1 MLRYVE
7 RLFEKNMLKIKTGDT
22 VKIIAGKDKG
32 REGKVEMVL
41 PKRDSVVIPEVNMYK
56 KHVKGQQ
63 GQKGGMYDL
72 PRPLNVAK
80 VALIC
85 PNCKKQ
91 TRVHFKIEKDTKF
104 RVCSKC
110 NKNI

>member
-1 MLRYVE
+1 M
-7 RLFEKNMLKIKTGDT
+7 KLKIGDT
-22 VKIIAGKDKG
+22 VKIVAGKDKG
-32 REGKVEMVL
+32 REGKIEIVL
-41 PKRDSVVIPEVNMYK
+41 PKTSSVVVPEVNMYK
-56 KHVKGQQ
+56 KHIKGQQ

-91 TRVHFKIEKDTKF
+91 TRVGIETVKSEKI
-104 RVCSKC
+104 RICRKC
-110 NKNI
+110 KKSI

>member
-1 MLRYVE
+1 M
-7 RLFEKNMLKIKTGDT
+7 KLKIGDT
-22 VKIIAGKDKG
+22 VKITMGKDKG
-32 REGKVEMVL
+32 RIGKIEKVL
-41 PKRDSVVIPEVNMYK
+41 PKLDSVLIPEVNMYK

-63 GQKGGMYDL
+63 GQKGGMYSI

-91 TRVHFKIEKDTKF
+91 TRVGIEVVKDEKL
-104 RVCSKC
+104 RVCRKC
-110 NKNI
+110 KKQII

>member
-1 MLRYVE
+1 M
-7 RLFEKNMLKIKTGDT
+7 KLKVGDT
-22 VKIIAGKDKG
+22 VKIVAGKDKG
-32 REGKVEMVL
+32 REGKVEMIL

-56 KHVKGQQ
+56 KHVKGRQD
-63 GQKGGMYDL
+63 QKGGMYDL

-91 TRVHFKIEKDTKF
+91 TRVGFEIVKNQKI
-104 RVCSKC
+104 RVCKKC
-110 NKNI
+110 NKQI

>member
-1 MLRYVE
+1 MI
-7 RLFEKNMLKIKTGDT
+7 KIKIGDT
-22 VKIIAGKDKG
+22 VKITAGKDKG

-41 PKRDSVVIPEVNMYK
+41 PKRNAVVVPEVNMYK

-63 GQKGGMYDL
+63 GGIKAGMYDI

-91 TRVHFKIEKDTKF
+91 TRVGIEVSKETKV
-104 RVCSKC
+104 RVCRKC
-110 NKNI
+110 GKQI

>member
-1 MLRYVE
+1 MKLR
-7 RLFEKNMLKIKTGDT
+7 IGDT
-22 VKIIAGKDKG
+22 VKITAGKDKG

-41 PKRDSVVIPEVNMYK
+41 PKSDSVVVPEVNMYK

-91 TRVHFKIEKDTKF
+91 TRVSYRLEKGTKT
-104 RVCSKC
+104 RVCIKC
-110 NKNI
+110 KKNI